1 MRSWPSCTPTPVW
14 TAPKKRLPTVGSGN
28 GRRTPGLSCGNCSGT
43 RTSRTTTAVGRNTAP
58 WWAPRSSWEA
68 DMCTA
73 PKQGLTLPAS
83 VDLEKE
89 TVITGRVVDQDGQAV
104 GGAFVRLLD
113 SSDEFTAEVVAS
125 ATGDFRFFAAP
136 GSWTLRALSAVGNG
150 DAMVTPSGAGIH
162 EVDVKVA

>member
-1 MRSWPSCTPTPVW
+1 M
-14 TAPKKRLPTVGSGN
+14 
-28 GRRTPGLSCGNCSGT
+28 CS
-43 RTSRTTTAVGRNTAP
+43 
-58 WWAPRSSWEA
+58 
-68 DMCTA
+68 A

-83 VDLEKE
+83 VDLDKE
-89 TVITGRVVDQDGQAV
+89 TVITGRVLDGSGQSV

-136 GSWTLRALSAVGNG
+136 GTWRVRALSSAGNG
-150 DAMVTPSGAGIH
+150 DAVVVPSGAGIH